1 MTAYI
6 SLVTLGV
13 DDLSRATAFYETMG
27 WTRSSA
33 SVEGTVAFMQGGAVV
48 LALFG
53 RADLEA
59 DACLPS
65 TPAGGFGH
73 VALAMNV
80 ESEDAVDERLATA
93 AAAGASIPKP
103 AERAEWGGRSGYFMD
118 LDGHLWE
125 VAYNPGFG
133 LLPDGRV
140 VLPE

>member
-1 MTAYI
+1 MSAHI

-13 DDLSRATAFYETMG
+13 DDVARATAFYEAMG

-33 SVEGTVAFMQGGAVV
+33 SVEGTVAFLQGGAIV
-48 LALFG
+48 LGLFG

-59 DACLPS
+59 DAHLPS
-65 TPAGGFGH
+65 TPARGFAH

-80 ESEDAVDERLATA
+80 ASEDAVDERLATA

-103 AERAEWGGRSGYFMD
+103 AEQTEWGGRSGYFAD
-118 LDGHLWE
+118 PDGHLWE
-125 VAYNPGFG
+125 VAHNPGFG
-133 LLPDGRV
+133 LLPDGRI